1 MSNMDCLDDSLYAS
15 GGKGSMRYM
24 FLHGGHSQLPLPDN
38 VSVEAKVLV
47 QNTHGEIIF
56 DDNPDQP
63 TSQYLFLNRTLESVN
78 GEKDVYIPTRVF
90 VEKMLINVS
99 IPTLLYAEI
108 PRDQADTR
116 SSENVSYVYV
126 LLNLLTLPLLLFPV
140 EFYCD
145 PLSNPGFS
153 TLLILGRTGVEQA
166 SFQDY
171 EYLKAMLHLFVP
183 RFGRAISHMSDAYLP
198 GDAHNLS
205 HQVASFMMVPS
216 GNTNNLR
223 TFLAMYA
230 KRYMIKSSSESEV
243 LERCL
248 LHILKMPFEMT
259 SAIRYGLI
267 LH

>member
-1 MSNMDCLDDSLYAS
+1 MSNMDCSEGSLYAS

-56 DDNPDQP
+56 DDSPDQP

-108 PRDQADTR
+108 PRDQADTP
-116 SSENVSYVYV
+116 SSENVSYV
-126 LLNLLTLPLLLFPV
+126 
-140 EFYCD
+140 
-145 PLSNPGFS
+145 
-153 TLLILGRTGVEQA
+153 TLLILGRTGVDQA

-183 RFGRAISHMSDAYLP
+183 RFGRAISRMSDAYLP

-205 HQVASFMMVPS
+205 HQMASLMMVPS
-216 GNTNNLR
+216 ENTNNLR

-230 KRYMIKSSSESEV
+230 KRYMIKSSSENEV

-248 LHILKMPFEMT
+248 MHILKMPFEMT

-267 LH
+267 LY